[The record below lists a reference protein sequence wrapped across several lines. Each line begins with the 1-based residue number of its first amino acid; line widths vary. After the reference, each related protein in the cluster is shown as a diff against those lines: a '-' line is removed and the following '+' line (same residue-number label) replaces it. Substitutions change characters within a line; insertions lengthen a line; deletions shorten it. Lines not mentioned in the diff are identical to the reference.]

1 MSRSLFRWLT
11 AAVLAASL
19 GQPPLRAQQGPP
31 PTGAQQA
38 PGTQQ
43 ANDPHAADELA
54 AQRQALG
61 FLGYL
66 DQGRF
71 ADSYA
76 YTGMLIRAQLDRD
89 AFSTQ
94 IQKTREG
101 TGALQSRELID
112 AGYTTAVSG
121 APEGQY
127 VVLHYHASF
136 ANRQDAVETLWL
148 SLAKGYWRVVGYNIK

>member
-1 MSRSLFRWLT
+1 MSCSLFRGL
-11 AAVLAASL
+11 AAVVLAASL
-19 GQPPLRAQQGPP
+19 VPAPLRAQQGPP

-38 PGTQQ
+38 D
-43 ANDPHAADELA
+43 DPHGADELA

-89 AFSTQ
+89 AFSAQ
-94 IQKTREG
+94 IQKTRVG

-112 AGYTTAVSG
+112 AAYTPTVSG

-136 ANRQDAVETLWL
+136 ANRPDAVETLYL
-148 SLAKGYWRVVGYNIK
+148 ALAKGYWRVVGYNIK